1 MSRMAKVLV
10 ACCSVVLL
18 TASGVAGV
26 WVGVQIER
34 EENRRVEAIGGSLQR
49 LAAEV
54 QRIVPLVEGDWKK
67 FGGQGWEFMPTG
79 GKPWGYWRERE
90 DVMFFT
96 LLDLTLHCQ
105 VGTGV
110 CPNGT
115 LRPFQYRRPYTF
127 GPSPVGFPSGGIAEA
142 FENDEGRIWIGE
154 RSPGRLALHGKAHPV
169 LWRRPVRISVVVFS
183 DELDRLAATSDAF
196 YFKPFGKWR
205 TSLHTVRYE

>member
-1 MSRMAKVLV
+1 MGRMRTIVV
-10 ACCSVVLL
+10 ICCSLAVIL
-18 TASGVAGV
+18 AFGAFGMWAGIR
-26 WVGVQIER
+26 IER

-79 GKPWGYWRERE
+79 GKPRGYWRERE
-90 DVMFFT
+90 DVMFFA
-96 LLDLTLHCQ
+96 LLDLTLHCR
-105 VGTGV
+105 VGTRV
-110 CPNGT
+110 CPSGT
-115 LRPFQYRRPYTF
+115 IRPFQYRRAYTF

-154 RSPGRLALHGKAHPV
+154 RSPGRLALRGETRPV
-169 LWRRPVRISVVVFS
+169 LWRQPVQISVTVLN
-183 DELDRLAATSDAF
+183 DELNRLVATSDAF
-196 YFKPFGKWR
+196 YFKPFGKWE